1 MAPRQVILTLSFAFG
16 FVLGCKQIFGIEEAT
31 LICPPEFPD
40 CKLCDEDADCGS
52 STGCHSWVCR
62 KSQCTPVNRPAGTS
76 CSTGV
81 CSDDVVSECVT
92 CLKDED
98 CPPGGH
104 CGKER
109 ACFRCDDGVQNG
121 YERGIDC
128 GGSCKRCLGDGCMT
142 GDQCSSGLCVDGTC
156 CNAACDG
163 ICQYC
168 NNPEGN
174 CSDLPKYAKDYEPVC
189 GFDKVC
195 DGFGSCL
202 LRPGEVCA
210 SAVQCASFRCENNR
224 CAKLAGEPCTDP
236 LECLDGACLDG
247 VCAM

>member
-1 MAPRQVILTLSFAFG
+1 
-16 FVLGCKQIFGIEEAT
+16 
-31 LICPPEFPD
+31 
-40 CKLCDEDADCGS
+40 
-52 STGCHSWVCR
+52 
-62 KSQCTPVNRPAGTS
+62 
-76 CSTGV
+76 
-81 CSDDVVSECVT
+81 
-92 CLKDED
+92 
-98 CPPGGH
+98 
-104 CGKER
+104 
-109 ACFRCDDGVQNG
+109 
-121 YERGIDC
+121 
-128 GGSCKRCLGDGCMT
+128 MT

-156 CNAACDG
+156 CNATCDG
-163 ICQYC
+163 ICQHC
-168 NNPEGN
+168 NNPDGN